1 MKYILCCYPI
11 VYIQL
16 KKYDTTVIGSFITVE

>member
-1 MKYILCCYPI
+1 MRYILRYYPI

-16 KKYDTTVIGSFITVE
+16 KKYDTTVIGSFVTIE